1 MEISSFCH
9 FFLLAFLFSVH
20 NHSITAKTSN
30 IDNDR
35 SSLLTLKSL
44 ITSDPYNSLTNN
56 WTTKASVCS
65 WIGVTCDSLHNRVI
79 GLDISNMGLVGTIPP
94 EIENLSSLVTLNLG
108 YNRFHGPIPSSV
120 FNMSLLETISVAS
133 NSLSGNL
140 PVDICSH
147 GSLGRLVVLDL
158 SYNDFDDEMPS
169 SLGQCSQ
176 LEVLSLFA
184 NRFDGKVPRGIGNI
198 TRLQQLYLGVNNFS
212 GNLPIDICKHNL
224 NALHLNDNMLSGE
237 IPSNLGRCPKLHAL
251 YLSFNRFSG
260 SVPREIGNLT
270 RLEDVLLGSNALS
283 GNIPWEIFTTN
294 IRTIDLSNN
303 LLQGS
308 IPLTIGTSRNL
319 VSLNLAGS
327 NISGRIPSTIG
338 NLQYLSLLI
347 LHSNKLIGDIPS
359 SICNLTSLQY
369 LHLSRYTLQSI
380 NLNGN
385 KFDGKLPQSLVNCGQ
400 LEVIDIGNNG
410 IRDVFPYWMETLL
423 KLRVLVL
430 RSNRLNGDILSTSTD
445 KLPFPKLQVLD
456 VSLNQFTGSL
466 PSGYLSNL
474 RAMTVVE
481 GRRIEKGN
489 WFSNYQESI
498 VFVLKGVELPV
509 MRILQTF
516 TTVDLSGNRFSGTIP
531 ESIGNLNS
539 LRYLNLSRNNITGNI
554 PSSLGN
560 MSILESLDLS
570 SNQLVG
576 EIPSQLTSLTFLSLL
591 NCSFN
596 NLVGQIPQSSTGQFP
611 TFDNSSYMGNSG
623 LCGSP
628 LTKMCGQN
636 EVRPLLPILP
646 QGDDSGFFDG
656 FGMQSVVLGYGCGF
670 VFGTTIGYFIFRYGR
685 PKWFVGLFFNVQ

>member
-1 MEISSFCH
+1 
-9 FFLLAFLFSVH
+9 
-20 NHSITAKTSN
+20 
-30 IDNDR
+30 
-35 SSLLTLKSL
+35 
-44 ITSDPYNSLTNN
+44 
-56 WTTKASVCS
+56 
-65 WIGVTCDSLHNRVI
+65 
-79 GLDISNMGLVGTIPP
+79 
-94 EIENLSSLVTLNLG
+94 
-108 YNRFHGPIPSSV
+108 
-120 FNMSLLETISVAS
+120 
-133 NSLSGNL
+133 
-140 PVDICSH
+140 
-147 GSLGRLVVLDL
+147 
-158 SYNDFDDEMPS
+158 
-169 SLGQCSQ
+169 
-176 LEVLSLFA
+176 
-184 NRFDGKVPRGIGNI
+184 
-198 TRLQQLYLGVNNFS
+198 
-212 GNLPIDICKHNL
+212 
-224 NALHLNDNMLSGE
+224 
-237 IPSNLGRCPKLHAL
+237 
-251 YLSFNRFSG
+251 
-260 SVPREIGNLT
+260 
-270 RLEDVLLGSNALS
+270 
-283 GNIPWEIFTTN
+283 
-294 IRTIDLSNN
+294 
-303 LLQGS
+303 
-308 IPLTIGTSRNL
+308 
-319 VSLNLAGS
+319 
-327 NISGRIPSTIG
+327 
-338 NLQYLSLLI
+338 
-347 LHSNKLIGDIPS
+347 
-359 SICNLTSLQY
+359 
-369 LHLSRYTLQSI
+369 
-380 NLNGN
+380 
-385 KFDGKLPQSLVNCGQ
+385 
-400 LEVIDIGNNG
+400 
-410 IRDVFPYWMETLL
+410 METLL
-423 KLRVLVL
+423 ELRVLVL

-591 NCSFN
+591 NLSFN

-623 LCGSP
+623 LCGFP

-636 EVRPLLPILP
+636 EVQPLPPILP
-646 QGDDSGFFDG
+646 QVDDFGFLDG
-656 FGMQSVVLGYGCGF
+656 FGWQAVVSGYGCGF